1 MRPRNI
7 LTETNDMRRLM
18 GISLLKEQSTMYH
31 GDDMEEP
38 EEEIVDLEEPE
49 EEIVDLEEPEEEIVD
64 LEEPEEDSYDGEL
77 GKISSEYVDMIF
89 AGINTGNVSDIE
101 VGLQGIDMPE
111 EKTEAILRFAELINA
126 DSFDI
131 IRAAESPI
139 INSSYTRSP
148 FK

>member
-31 GDDMEEP
+31 GDDM
-38 EEEIVDLEEPE
+38 EEPE